1 MISMLHSFD
10 EEASYFRQAVDAFR
24 QVRLRH
30 TAALQR
36 GELQNIWQ
44 WQEERNN
51 VFRKLQKALDR
62 LVGILRVSNRPD
74 RDEELKGYVRAVS
87 ELMEEETVLR
97 SAVQSQRGEVRR
109 RLQKMRCGKRSLL
122 AYRSAVS
129 GNARPRF
136 LNSKS

>member
-1 MISMLHSFD
+1 MHPSFD
-10 EEASYFRQAVDAFR
+10 EEASFFLQAVDAFR
-24 QVRLRH
+24 QVRQRH

-44 WQEERNN
+44 WREERNT
-51 VFRKLQKALDR
+51 VFKILQKALDR
-62 LVGILRVSNRPD
+62 LLSRLQVSNCPG
-74 RDEELKGYVRAVS
+74 RDEELSGYVRAVS
-87 ELMEEETVLR
+87 ELMEEETVLQG
-97 SAVQSQRGEVRR
+97 AVWTRRGEVSR

-136 LNSKS
+136 LSSKS